1 MLLTLDK
8 VLSEAELAHIQ
19 KLLAQS
25 DWTSGLL
32 TAGAQAAQVKNNQ
45 QLPETATHLAQLRQ
59 IILTALQREPLFFS
73 AALPLHILPPY
84 FNCYT
89 GTSNAYGLH
98 TDNALRAH
106 QGSYVRADVSAT
118 IFLNEPDQYDGGEL
132 VITDTYGE
140 HAVKL
145 AAGSMVIYP
154 SSSVH
159 EVRPVTRGAR
169 LACFMFMQSMVRSGE
184 QRRLLFD
191 MDMQL
196 LSLRQQIGD
205 TPEVVRLTGIYHNL
219 LRCWGE
225 N

>member
-1 MLLTLDK
+1 
-8 VLSEAELAHIQ
+8 
-19 KLLAQS
+19 
-25 DWTSGLL
+25 
-32 TAGAQAAQVKNNQ
+32 
-45 QLPETATHLAQLRQ
+45 
-59 IILTALQREPLFFS
+59 
-73 AALPLHILPPY
+73 
-84 FNCYT
+84 
-89 GTSNAYGLH
+89 
-98 TDNALRAH
+98 
-106 QGSYVRADVSAT
+106 
-118 IFLNEPDQYDGGEL
+118 
-132 VITDTYGE
+132 
-140 HAVKL
+140 
-145 AAGSMVIYP
+145 MVIYP

-169 LACFMFMQSMVRSGE
+169 LACFMFMQSMVRSAE

>member
-8 VLSEAELAHIQ
+8 VLSEAELADIQ
-19 KLLAQS
+19 QLLAQS
-25 DWTSGLL
+25 EWTSGLL

-59 IILTALQREPLFFS
+59 MILTAIQREPLFFS
-73 AALPLHILPPY
+73 AALPLQILPPY

-89 GTSNAYGLH
+89 GASNAYGLH

-106 QGSYVRADVSAT
+106 QGGYVRADVSAT

-145 AAGSMVIYP
+145 AAGSLVIYP
-154 SSSVH
+154 SSSIH

-169 LACFMFMQSMVRSGE
+169 LACFMFMQSIVRSAE

>member
-8 VLSEAELAHIQ
+8 VLSEAELALIHQ
-19 KLLAQS
+19 LLAQS
-25 DWTSGLL
+25 DWASGLSS
-32 TAGAQAAQVKNNQ
+32 AGAQAAQVKNNQ
-45 QLPETATHLAQLRQ
+45 QLPENAPHLAQLRQ

-73 AALPLHILPPY
+73 AALPLQILPPY

-89 GTSNAYGLH
+89 GMTNAYGLH
-98 TDNALRAH
+98 TDNALRPY
-106 QGSYVRADVSAT
+106 QGGYVRTDVSVT
-118 IFLNEPDQYDGGEL
+118 VFLTEPDQYEGGEL

-140 HAVKL
+140 HNIKL
-145 AAGSMVIYP
+145 AAGSIVVYP
-154 SSSVH
+154 SSSIH

-169 LACFMFMQSMVRSGE
+169 LACFMFMQSMVRSAE
-184 QRRLLFD
+184 HRRLLFD